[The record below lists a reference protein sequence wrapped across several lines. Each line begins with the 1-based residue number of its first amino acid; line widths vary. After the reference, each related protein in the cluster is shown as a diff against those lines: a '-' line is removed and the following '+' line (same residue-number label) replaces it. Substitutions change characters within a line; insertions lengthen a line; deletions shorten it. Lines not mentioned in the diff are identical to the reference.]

1 MRKHAAPTEES
12 KSGQDKDPRSLRNY
26 AQQLAGMAKGLA
38 DENRLRIL
46 LVVADGRKSVGQV
59 VDEVDLSQPLVSH
72 HLKELRLSG
81 LVTVEREGPFVF
93 YEIAGPQVL
102 SALFDL
108 AGLIRG

>member
-1 MRKHAAPTEES
+1 MRKAATPTEEL
-12 KSGQDKDPRSLRNY
+12 KSGQDKDPRSLRG
-26 AQQLAGMAKGLA
+26 AARRLAGMAKGLA

-46 LVVADGRKSVGQV
+46 LVVAGGRKSVGQV
-59 VDEVDLSQPLVSH
+59 VDEVELSQPLVSH

-102 SALFDL
+102 NALFDL
-108 AGLIRG
+108 AGLIKG